1 MLSELPVGLVLL
13 SGMAHKPQDVGFDVG
28 EPGNG
33 ADRPVEPWSGKLG
46 RGC

>member
-1 MLSELPVGLVLL
+1 MVTHLL
-13 SGMAHKPQDVGFDVG
+13 TIPDHSLAGAGVDAG